1 MPDTTLA
8 PAPPEFPRPD
18 SSTEQINTV
27 AARLRTSEE
36 RNSEMRKK
44 VILLEQNMLSNH
56 KRAMSEIKSLQSEL
70 NELKRTVQ
78 GVEDKIITIIKEL
91 RLTSRKEDI
100 EVLRK
105 YIELW
110 DPVRF
115 VTRETV
121 DKIVEEKLRG
131 KTKEEEE

>member
-1 MPDTTLA
+1 MQSIPTPPDFPKTESSEQVTTL
-8 PAPPEFPRPD
+8 
-18 SSTEQINTV
+18 
-27 AARLRTSEE
+27 AARLRVSEE

-44 VILLEQNMLSNH
+44 IILIEQNMLSNH
-56 KRAMSEIKSLQSEL
+56 KRAMSEIKSLQTEL
-70 NELKRTVQ
+70 SELKRTVQ
-78 GVEDKIITIIKEL
+78 AAEDKIITIIKEL

-115 VTRETV
+115 VSRETV
-121 DKIVEEKLRG
+121 EKIVEEKL
-131 KTKEEEE
+131 KAKQDE